1 MDEDYMNMIGQKFLQ
16 LDSHLTTWCII
27 ERFKRMYHISDSTKI
42 NCYDL
47 VESFF
52 QINLKKREVQIT
64 NVLFKDFIYS
74 HPYCNTLRFCPIC
87 IAEGIHLHE
96 HQSYVWAT
104 CIVHPEQMLK
114 TECPNCY
121 KKIKLYKNR
130 YLKIFLPFT
139 CECGYCFLKYDDL
152 DVLLNFWN
160 LKLPNG
166 NQTSYYIRESPIFP
180 LACSQVSRKALL
192 KLYTGEFK
200 FNSHHRKKHYKRFYK
215 YKSRLLK
222 TELETITASF
232 HNFLSQLL
240 GCKLFSEETI
250 CIFLKKYLLIKDCSE
265 LFNNE
270 IEYYLAQ
277 RKEERYRKN
286 NYFPRNEEL
295 SNIYY
300 QFVSILY
307 MTSGECES
315 VNILAKNWVIY
326 HFIQYLCSETIRQL
340 VENDDLQQ
348 PFLYKFYPSDEKD
361 YFYAEVTYQS
371 IFQKTIL

>member
-1 MDEDYMNMIGQKFLQ
+1 MNMIGRKFLQ

-152 DVLLNFWN
+152 DVLLNF
-160 LKLPNG
+160 
-166 NQTSYYIRESPIFP
+166 
-180 LACSQVSRKALL
+180 
-192 KLYTGEFK
+192 
-200 FNSHHRKKHYKRFYK
+200 
-215 YKSRLLK
+215 
-222 TELETITASF
+222 
-232 HNFLSQLL
+232 
-240 GCKLFSEETI
+240 
-250 CIFLKKYLLIKDCSE
+250 
-265 LFNNE
+265 
-270 IEYYLAQ
+270 
-277 RKEERYRKN
+277 
-286 NYFPRNEEL
+286 
-295 SNIYY
+295 
-300 QFVSILY
+300 
-307 MTSGECES
+307 
-315 VNILAKNWVIY
+315 
-326 HFIQYLCSETIRQL
+326 
-340 VENDDLQQ
+340 
-348 PFLYKFYPSDEKD
+348 
-361 YFYAEVTYQS
+361 
-371 IFQKTIL
+371 

>member
-1 MDEDYMNMIGQKFLQ
+1 M
-16 LDSHLTTWCII
+16 
-27 ERFKRMYHISDSTKI
+27 
-42 NCYDL
+42 
-47 VESFF
+47 
-52 QINLKKREVQIT
+52 
-64 NVLFKDFIYS
+64 
-74 HPYCNTLRFCPIC
+74 
-87 IAEGIHLHE
+87 
-96 HQSYVWAT
+96 
-104 CIVHPEQMLK
+104 
-114 TECPNCY
+114 
-121 KKIKLYKNR
+121 
-130 YLKIFLPFT
+130 
-139 CECGYCFLKYDDL
+139 
-152 DVLLNFWN
+152 
-160 LKLPNG
+160 
-166 NQTSYYIRESPIFP
+166 
-180 LACSQVSRKALL
+180 
-192 KLYTGEFK
+192 
-200 FNSHHRKKHYKRFYK
+200 
-215 YKSRLLK
+215 
-222 TELETITASF
+222 
-232 HNFLSQLL
+232 SQLL

-286 NYFPRNEEL
+286 NYLPRNEEL

-348 PFLYKFYPSDEKD
+348 PFLYNFYPSDEKD